1 MSELT
6 ERLRTYDKIEK
17 PLADG
22 PAVRGWNNMVRNQNE
37 AADALEAQEARIVKL
52 EKEISNHHEY
62 LEFIERWAVYKSGPA
77 EERLSVI
84 AHYPPISAIS
94 KALTPSLPK

>member
-6 ERLRTYDKIEK
+6 ERLWASDVASALT
-17 PLADG
+17 
-22 PAVRGWNNMVRNQNE
+22 NE
-37 AADALEAQEARIVKL
+37 AARALEAQEAKIAEL
-52 EKEISNHHEY
+52 EKKLSNHHQY
-62 LEFIERWAVYKSGPA
+62 LEFIERWAVYKYGPA